1 MGAVSG
7 RLPGTSPWAMALP
20 PQPHRAGPVLATQ
33 WAQCQPY
40 GLQSPSRN
48 LSIPTPTLPCCNP
61 LEGAELSRKSHP
73 LLLKRLGGL
82 MPGYLFPPFHRH
94 PIHSG
99 LLFLLLLFPCTRMH
113 SLALSPNWRQ
123 YGVEERSG
131 FGSWLNTQQRG
142 LWENCLISLSLQ

>member
-73 LLLKRLGGL
+73 LLLKRMGGL

-94 PIHSG
+94 PVHSASY
-99 LLFLLLLFPCTRMH
+99 FCCCC
-113 SLALSPNWRQ
+113 SLAPECIPWPFLPT
-123 YGVEERSG
+123 G
-131 FGSWLNTQQRG
+131 GSMGWKRG
-142 LWENCLISLSLQ
+142 LGLGLGLTLSSVDFGKTA